1 MARAKCEISYHCH
14 SWWQNLTLLVRDC
27 STVFTLAKLS
37 LLFISGLDVKIHAK
51 LNFNLNSRILLLN
64 PTTAL
69 GCGSVILGHS
79 LPIPIPM
86 LLLML
91 FSLPGV
97 LSLLS
102 QSSHF
107 PSLEGSLKYV
117 IPALCDPLLC
127 GIIVE
132 FRGSWKKMWDCRLGQ
147 ANVVVALIVRMNV
160 RSGPRLS
167 SQT

>member
-27 STVFTLAKLS
+27 STVFTPAKLS
-37 LLFISGLDVKIHAK
+37 LLFIPGLDVKIHEK
-51 LNFNLNSRILLLN
+51 LNCNLNSRMLLLVVVVWFR
-64 PTTAL
+64 
-69 GCGSVILGHS
+69 G
-79 LPIPIPM
+79 IPVPM

-97 LSLLS
+97 LTLLS

-107 PSLEGSLKYV
+107 PPLEGSLKYV

-127 GIIVE
+127 GIIVK
-132 FRGSWKKMWDCRLGQ
+132 FGGAWKKMWDCRLGQ
-147 ANVVVALIVRMNV
+147 ANLVVVILIMRMNV